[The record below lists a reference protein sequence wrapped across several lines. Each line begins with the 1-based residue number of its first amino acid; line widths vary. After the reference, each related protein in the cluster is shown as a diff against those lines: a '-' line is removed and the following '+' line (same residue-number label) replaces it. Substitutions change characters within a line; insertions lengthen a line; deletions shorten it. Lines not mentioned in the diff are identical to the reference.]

1 MRMKKFVY
9 IKHKADKSYAF
20 WEKDLKKA
28 PGNKHLTSGGIY
40 YSVIFLFS
48 SKLLLYTTNQ
58 KSAAFGQMRIEN

>member
-9 IKHKADKSYAF
+9 IKHKADKSYVF

-40 YSVIFLFS
+40 YSVIFLIQQQIIALYNE
-48 SKLLLYTTNQ
+48 SKVRCL
-58 KSAAFGQMRIEN
+58 